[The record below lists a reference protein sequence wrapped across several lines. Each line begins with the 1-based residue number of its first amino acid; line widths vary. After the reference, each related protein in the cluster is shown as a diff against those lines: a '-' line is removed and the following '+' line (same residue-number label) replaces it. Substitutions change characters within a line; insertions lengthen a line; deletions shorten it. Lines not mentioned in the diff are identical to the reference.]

1 MPVAVIK
8 TKSELALSEQFQAA
22 LPSLPGGP
30 EVATHRRAAIAAF
43 TEFGLPHRRIED
55 WKYTDL
61 RTAPKDPALPSVDAT
76 AKLTVADL
84 IVALGPFMNMD
95 AARIVFVN
103 GHFRAAL
110 SNVTGTDTIT
120 VTPLSASFDSLSP
133 LSTDAITALNT
144 AFVTDGAVID
154 IPDGVTLE
162 QPLLVVSLSV
172 GRDARLSTI
181 RNRISVGAG
190 ASATIAELYLTLPG
204 STVDGQT
211 NALTEVTISRGAT
224 LTHVKALSEGGRATH
239 LSNWNVSLGAEANY
253 RAFQLSSGVALA
265 RNQIGVTFTGEHA
278 KIDVSGTFLGRGSDH
293 IDTTLTVDH
302 AVPHCESRELFAGVL
317 DGHARGIFQGKI
329 IVRPHAQKS
338 DGKMMARALMLS
350 PDAEFDSKPELEIYA
365 DDVVCGHGSTAAEL
379 DEDLMFYCQS
389 RGIPAAEARALL
401 VKSFIGE
408 AIARVDNEAVRT
420 ALEACADA
428 WLAQDQTNSAVT

>member
-30 EVATHRRAAIAAF
+30 EIASHRRAAIAAF
-43 TEFGLPHRRIED
+43 TELGLPHRRIED

-61 RTAPKDPALPSVDAT
+61 RTALKDPALPSVDAT

-103 GHFRAAL
+103 GHYRAAL

-120 VTPLSASFDSLSP
+120 VTPLSAGFDSLAP
-133 LSTDAITALNT
+133 LTTDAVTALNT
-144 AFVTDGAVID
+144 AFVTDGAVVD
-154 IPDGVTLE
+154 IPEGVTVD

-190 ASATIAELYLTLPG
+190 ASVTIAELYLTLPG

-211 NALTEVTISRGAT
+211 NALTEVTLAQGAT

-278 KIDVSGTFLGRGSDH
+278 KIDVSGTFLGRGADH

-302 AVPHCESRELFAGVL
+302 AVPHCESRELFTGVL

-389 RGIPAAEARALL
+389 RGIPAIEARALL

-420 ALEACADA
+420 VLEACADE